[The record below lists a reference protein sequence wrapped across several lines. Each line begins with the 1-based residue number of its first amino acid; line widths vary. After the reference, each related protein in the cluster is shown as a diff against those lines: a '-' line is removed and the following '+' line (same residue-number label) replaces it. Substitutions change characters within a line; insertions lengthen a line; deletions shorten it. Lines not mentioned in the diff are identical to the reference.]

1 MEEPMKYPITRKD
14 NTIDELF
21 GKRIADPYRW
31 LEDDNSKETIA
42 WVKEQQALTE
52 VILNEYPFR
61 KQFLA
66 RLKELNDYPK
76 QSVPIKHGKW
86 YYYAKNNGLQNQ
98 WVTYRRKK
106 DGAEE
111 LFFDPNLL
119 SEDGS
124 TTAGLI
130 GRSKDN
136 KFFTYRVSKAG
147 SDAGEFWTMDT
158 ETKTFVADKLMNMRH
173 SVASWY
179 KDGFF
184 YSRYDEQQDYQ
195 QQDKNQKVYYHKLG
209 EPQAS
214 DKLIFADPEHP
225 LRYLTPQV
233 SDDQKTLFIYVSQGT
248 SGNSIIYRPI
258 DDDAAPFKCLFEG
271 FEFDGY
277 CQDAYEEGFVY
288 LFTNKNAQNFS
299 FVKVSL
305 ADPSEDKWVEIIPE
319 RDYLLENANLVGSKI
334 IAIFTKDVKSK
345 IEVLNTEGKFLY
357 PIEMPYQGT
366 AVLRFGEKEDKEAY
380 FYFGSFV
387 RPFES
392 YHYDIEA
399 NKLIFHHRDPIK
411 AEVDNLVSE
420 QHFYP
425 SKDGTLI
432 PMTLVYRKG
441 MQKNGKNPLLLYGY
455 GGFNISLL
463 PAFNENRVA
472 LMEKGFICVT
482 VNLRGG
488 GEYGENW
495 HEQGMLLNKQNVFDD
510 FIAAAEYLIKEG
522 YTCSDKLAIH
532 GGSNGGLLVGACLT
546 QRPDLFKVAVPS
558 MGVLDMLRFHKFTCG
573 WGWIADY
580 GNPEEEHHFNNLLA
594 YSPLHNIRKGVNYP
608 ATMVCTADH
617 DDRVIPGHSFKF
629 AATLQEHD
637 GHELP
642 LLLYTQIQSSHSGSS
657 LTKGLELTADIYT
670 FVCKYLEIG

>member
-1 MEEPMKYPITRKD
+1 
-14 NTIDELF
+14 
-21 GKRIADPYRW
+21 
-31 LEDDNSKETIA
+31 
-42 WVKEQQALTE
+42 
-52 VILNEYPFR
+52 
-61 KQFLA
+61 
-66 RLKELNDYPK
+66 
-76 QSVPIKHGKW
+76 
-86 YYYAKNNGLQNQ
+86 
-98 WVTYRRKK
+98 
-106 DGAEE
+106 
-111 LFFDPNLL
+111 
-119 SEDGS
+119 
-124 TTAGLI
+124 
-130 GRSKDN
+130 
-136 KFFTYRVSKAG
+136 
-147 SDAGEFWTMDT
+147 
-158 ETKTFVADKLMNMRH
+158 MRH

-546 QRPDLFKVAVPS
+546 QRPDLFKVAVPT

-629 AATLQEHD
+629 AATLQEHN
-637 GHELP
+637 GQELP

>member
-1 MEEPMKYPITRKD
+1 MKYPITRKD

-31 LEDDNSKETIA
+31 LEDDNSEETIA

-52 VILNEYPFR
+52 AVLNEYPYR
-61 KQFLA
+61 KRFLT
-66 RLKELNDYPK
+66 RLKELFDYPK
-76 QSVPIKHGKW
+76 ESPPIKHGKW
-86 YYYAKNNGLQNQ
+86 YYYAKNDGLQNQ

-111 LFFDPNLL
+111 LFFDPNQL
-119 SEDGS
+119 SEEGT
-124 TTAGLI
+124 TTASLV

-136 KFFTYRVSKAG
+136 KFFTYQVSKAG
-147 SDAGEFWTMDT
+147 SDAGEFWIMDT
-158 ETKTFVADKLMNMRH
+158 ETKAFVADKLLNMRH
-173 SVASWY
+173 SNASWY

-195 QQDKNQKVYYHKLG
+195 QQDKDQKIYYHKLG
-209 EPQAS
+209 EPQES
-214 DKLIFADPEHP
+214 DKLIYADPEHP
-225 LRYLTPQV
+225 LRYLHPSV

-248 SGNSIIYRPI
+248 SGNSILYRPI
-258 DDDAAPFKCLFEG
+258 EDDAAPFRCLFEG
-271 FEFDGY
+271 FDFDGY
-277 CQDAYEEGFVY
+277 CRDAYEEGYVY
-288 LFTNKNAQNFS
+288 LFTNKNAKNFRLL
-299 FVKVSL
+299 KVSL
-305 ADPSEDKWVEIIPE
+305 ADPTEDKWLQIIPE
-319 RDYLLENANLVGSKI
+319 RDYLLDSANLVGNKL
-334 IAIFTKDVKSK
+334 IAIFTKDVQSR
-345 IEVLNTEGKFLY
+345 IEVLDTDGKFLY

-366 AVLRFGEKEDKEAY
+366 AYLNFGEKEDTEAY

-399 NKLIFHHRDPIK
+399 NKLSFHHCDPIK

-420 QHFYP
+420 QLFYP

-455 GGFNISLL
+455 GGFNISLM

-472 LMEKGFICVT
+472 LVEKGFICVT

-488 GEYGENW
+488 GEYGEKW

-546 QRPDLFKVAVPS
+546 QRPDLFKVAVPT

-580 GNPEEEHHFNNLLA
+580 GNPEEEEHFKNLLA
-594 YSPLHNIRKGVNYP
+594 YSPLHNVRKGIQYP
-608 ATMVCTADH
+608 ATLVCTADH
-617 DDRVIPGHSFKF
+617 DDRVTPGHSFKF
-629 AATLQEHD
+629 AATLQEKAEQD
-637 GHELP
+637 LP
-642 LLLYTQIQSSHSGSS
+642 LLLYTQTQSSHGASS
-657 LTKGLELTADIYT
+657 LTKALELSADIYS
-670 FVCKYLEIG
+670 FICKYLELD

>member
-1 MEEPMKYPITRKD
+1 MRYPHTRKD
-14 NTIDELF
+14 DTVEELF

-31 LEDDNSKETIA
+31 LEDDNSPETLA
-42 WVKEQQALTE
+42 WVTEQQALTE
-52 VILNEYPFR
+52 AILNEYPFR

-76 QSVPIKHGKW
+76 ESVPIKHGKW
-86 YYYAKNNGLQNQ
+86 YYYAKNDGLQNQ
-98 WVTYRRKK
+98 WVYYRRKK
-106 DGAEE
+106 DGIEE

-119 SEDGS
+119 SEDGT
-124 TTAGLI
+124 TTASMVGH
-130 GRSKDN
+130 SKDN
-136 KFFTYRVSKAG
+136 KYFTYRVSQAG

-158 ETKTFVADKLMNMRH
+158 DTKTFLADKLLNIRH
-173 SVASWY
+173 SNASWY
-179 KDGFF
+179 KNGFF
-184 YSRYDEQQDYQ
+184 YSRYAEQQDYQ
-195 QQDKNQKVYYHKLG
+195 QQDKDQMIYYHKLG
-209 EPQAS
+209 EPQEN
-214 DKLIFADPEHP
+214 DRLVYADPEHP

-248 SGNSIIYRPI
+248 SGNCILYRPI
-258 DDDAAPFKCLFEG
+258 EDDAASFKCLFEG
-271 FEFDGY
+271 FDFDGY

-288 LFTNKNAQNFS
+288 LFTNKNAKNFR
-299 FVKVSL
+299 FIKVSL
-305 ADPSEDKWVEIIPE
+305 ADPSEDKWIEIIPE
-319 RDYLLENANLVGSKI
+319 RDYLMDSASLVGNRI
-334 IAIFTKDVKSK
+334 IAIFTKDVKSR
-345 IEVLNTEGKFLY
+345 IEVLDTNGNFLY
-357 PIEMPYQGT
+357 PIDMPYQGT
-366 AVLRFGEKEDKEAY
+366 AYLRYGEKEDKEAY

-392 YHYDIEA
+392 YLYDIEA

-420 QHFYP
+420 QLFYP

-432 PMTLVYRKG
+432 PLTLVYRKG

-455 GGFNISLL
+455 GGFNISLM

-472 LMEKGFICVT
+472 LLEKGFICVT

-488 GEYGENW
+488 GEYGEKW

-522 YTCSDKLAIH
+522 YTCSEKIAIH

-594 YSPLHNIRKGVNYP
+594 YSPLHNIRKEVNYP

-629 AATLQEHD
+629 AATLQEHALQ
-637 GHELP
+637 ELP
-642 LLLYTQIQSSHSGSS
+642 LLLYTQIQSSHGTSS
-657 LTKGLELTADIYT
+657 TTKALELFADIYS
-670 FVCKYLEIG
+670 FICKYLEVD